1 MRSQRFS
8 TLQLLSLG
16 TVAVLFPAL
25 RLFPAQ
31 TAEEAGR
38 AGWLCAFAALPLCL
52 GYALFLKRL
61 QALTRE
67 GELLPEALPR
77 LLGKRLG
84 KAALLL
90 TAAWTLL
97 YAAFV
102 LRSGADRLV
111 GTIYPR
117 SSGAVFCEVM
127 GLLALAAALSTP
139 QALVR
144 AARILRPFLLGALLV
159 ILGFAAF
166 SCRAENLWPVTA
178 GDLLPVCRG
187 SLGAVDIL
195 CGALAALAMLSGGTD
210 DGGPG
215 LRAMAGWLVRT
226 AGMLALLSAA
236 VTGVFGHELTAQLSR
251 PFFVLVRTLVLFR
264 TVERVEALVVMLW
277 IFPDFLLSSLFL
289 WIAQFCLRLLLG
301 KDPGADF
308 SGSFDLSQGRLVIWA
323 AGAAVIAL
331 SLLIAPD
338 AQSLERWSR
347 GVIPALNL
355 LFVFGL
361 LPAVYCA
368 AKLREKKKAPEE

>member
-8 TLQLLSLG
+8 TSQLLSLG
-16 TVAVLFPAL
+16 SLIVLFPAL

-38 AGWLCAFAALPLCL
+38 AGWLCAWAALPLGL
-52 GYALFLKRL
+52 GYAFFLRRL
-61 QALTRE
+61 LALTRE
-67 GELLPEALPR
+67 GEYLPEALPR
-77 LLGKRLG
+77 LLGRRAG
-84 KAALLL
+84 NAALLL
-90 TAAWTLL
+90 TALWTLL

-111 GTIYPR
+111 GTIYPK
-117 SSGAVFCEVM
+117 SGPAVFSEIM
-127 GLLALAAALSTP
+127 GLLALAAALTTP
-139 QALVR
+139 RALVR
-144 AARILRPFLLGALLV
+144 TARMLRPFLLGALLL

-166 SCRAENLWPVTA
+166 SVKKENLWPLTA
-178 GDLLPVCRG
+178 RDLLPVCRG
-187 SLGAVDIL
+187 VPGAVDIS
-195 CGALAALAMLSGGTD
+195 CGALAALCFLAGGTE

-215 LRAMAGWLVRT
+215 LRQMGGWLVR
-226 AGMLALLSAA
+226 LSLVLSLLSAA

-251 PFFVLVRTLVLFR
+251 PFFVLVRTLVFFR

-277 IFPDFLLSSLFL
+277 VFPDFLLSSLFL
-289 WIAQFCLRLLLG
+289 WIGQYCLRLLWK

-308 SGSFDLSQGRLVIWA
+308 SGSFDLTQGRLLIWA

-331 SLLIAPD
+331 SLLLAPD

-355 LFVFGL
+355 LYCLVL
-361 LPAVYCA
+361 LPTIYII
-368 AKLREKKKAPEE
+368 AKLRMKKKPAEE